1 MFGYITINKA
11 EMKFK
16 EFDIY
21 HAYYCGLCQSLL
33 KRYGPMGQITLSFD
47 MTFAAVL
54 LSSLYEPQT
63 EEKKCVCV
71 AHPFERHAYRSNG
84 YIDYVADMNIL
95 LSLYKC
101 EDDWNDD
108 KNVAAAAY
116 GCMLRKLSCK
126 KRRRYREKEFKIKDQ
141 LSKISELEKQEC
153 RDIDLISGLFGDIM
167 SYIFVLSDDEWSE
180 TLGKLG
186 YYLGKFIYILDAYDD
201 IEKDIKH
208 GKYNPLKDRYEKE
221 GFDEEI
227 KMILSMMMSEC
238 CKQFEMLPIVE
249 NTEILR
255 NILYS
260 GVWGKYEAVIKKRG
274 SKAKTDL

>member
-1 MFGYITINKA
+1 MFGYIIINKA

-33 KRYGPMGQITLSFD
+33 KRFGPLGQITLSFD
-47 MTFAAVL
+47 MTFAAIL
-54 LSSLYEPQT
+54 LSSLYEPQNV
-63 EEKKCVCV
+63 EKKCNCV
-71 AHPFERHAYRSNG
+71 AHPFERHIYYSNE
-84 YIDYVADMNIL
+84 YIDYVADMNVL
-95 LSLYKC
+95 LTLYKC

-108 KNVAAAAY
+108 RRADKACF
-116 GCMLRKLSCK
+116 GCTLRKLSCK
-126 KRRRYREKEFKIKDQ
+126 KRRQYREKEYKIKD
-141 LSKISELEKQEC
+141 LLAKISSLEKEEC

-167 SYIFVLSDDEWSE
+167 SYIFVERIDEWSE

-201 IEKDIKH
+201 APRDIKKN
-208 GKYNPLKDRYEKE
+208 KYNPFKEKYGKE
-221 GFDEEI
+221 GFDDEI
-227 KMILSMMMSEC
+227 KMMLSMMMSEC
-238 CKQFEMLPIVE
+238 CKQFEMLPIIE

-260 GVWGKYEAVIKKRG
+260 GVWGRFEEIRKKRF
-274 SKAKTDL
+274 TQN